1 MKIKAVDLFCGIG
14 GLTKGFENVGIPV
27 VIGIDSD
34 DSCRY
39 AYEKNTKSMFLH
51 TPIEELDINVI
62 QTCFRESNVSILI
75 GCAPCQP
82 FSNYSLRYNKNGMK
96 DEKWKLI
103 NHFLDV
109 IQQSKPHIISMENV
123 PQLEK
128 QMIFKKFVSSLK
140 DLGYHVSYSIVN
152 CVDYGVPQKRKRL
165 VLLASLYG
173 PIDLIPQTHKKPVTV
188 RESIGTLQSIESGE
202 QSVDDPFHIASKLS
216 DINLRR
222 IQQSR
227 PGGTWKDWDIEL
239 LLPCH
244 KKETGKGYKS
254 VYGRMDWNEPAP
266 TITTQFYGYG
276 NGRFGHPSQ
285 DRALSLREGAL
296 LQSFPKD
303 YDFGLGYT
311 KFNMRKVGTHIGNAV
326 PVKLAEAI
334 GLSILNHLQME
345 RKS

>member
-14 GLTKGFENVGIPV
+14 GLTKGLENVGIPV
-27 VIGIDSD
+27 VMGIDSD

-51 TPIEELDINVI
+51 TPIEDLDINVI

-103 NHFLDV
+103 NYFLSV
-109 IQQSKPHIISMENV
+109 IQHSKPHIISMENV

-128 QMIFKKFVSSLK
+128 QMIFKKFVRALK
-140 DLGYHVSYSIVN
+140 EFGYHVTYSIVN

-173 PIDLIPQTHKKPVTV
+173 PIGLIPQTHKKPVTV

-244 KKETGKGYKS
+244 KKETGKSYKS
-254 VYGRMDWNEPAP
+254 VYGRMKWDEPAP

-285 DRALSLREGAL
+285 NRALSLREGAL
-296 LQSFPKD
+296 LQSFPID
-303 YDFGLGYT
+303 YDFGLGDT
-311 KFNMRKVGTHIGNAV
+311 NFNMRKLGTHIGNAV

-334 GLSILNHLQME
+334 GLSILNHLNIE